1 VGLLS
6 RIGNAYNI
14 RAPPEL
20 AIARS
25 KNALRGLD
33 SFLPAKELPMMQT
46 ESPTLKPRRLKVSY
60 RQPQS
65 RSSEPFKPELAP
77 MPYVR
82 LLGRWLD
89 EAGFAIGRDIRVEVN
104 AGRLV
109 LELIEPASTD
119 ELKS

>member
-1 VGLLS
+1 M
-6 RIGNAYNI
+6 
-14 RAPPEL
+14 
-20 AIARS
+20 
-25 KNALRGLD
+25 
-33 SFLPAKELPMMQT
+33 ELPT
-46 ESPTLKPRRLKVSY
+46 KVSAPLKSRRLKVSY

-65 RSSEPFKPELAP
+65 RSTEPFKPYLQP

-104 AGRLV
+104 AGKLV
-109 LELIEPASTD
+109 LEVIEPESMQ

>member
-1 VGLLS
+1 
-6 RIGNAYNI
+6 
-14 RAPPEL
+14 
-20 AIARS
+20 
-25 KNALRGLD
+25 
-33 SFLPAKELPMMQT
+33 MMQT

-109 LELIEPASTD
+109 LELIEPPAT
-119 ELKS
+119 EAKS